1 MTGEREEAGAR
12 ARSRLGRAGAW
23 LVQVRSDHLVRN
35 SFFIMASTAAMGA
48 FGFLFWLVAARLF
61 TSGQIGVATTLIS
74 ATILI
79 SYLGQFGFDA
89 TFVRYLPTSGDRNA
103 EINTGITL
111 VSGGSLLLALAYI
124 LVVPTF
130 VPALR
135 FVRSSPLY
143 ATGFIV
149 FTALGSI
156 NLVTDAVFIAYRAA
170 KYNFIV
176 DGLIQG
182 VSKVALPVMLVGL
195 GAFGIFTASTG
206 AALVAV
212 VASIVLLI
220 RHFEYRPHLRVSRNV
235 IRHVLSFSAL
245 NYVASLL
252 NVMPVLFI
260 PAIVINARGASEAGY
275 YYVAFQMA
283 NLLFAGSFAISA
295 SLFSEGSYEDGD
307 LRRLAWRAAKYLGL
321 LAVPAVALLSLGGHW
336 LLLAFGR
343 EYSQHAG
350 PALAVFGFAVPAV
363 SLNMWSHVMLRLSR
377 QLAALVWSNVVLVLV
392 VCGLALL
399 WVHRGLTWVAL
410 AYLLGNLAAGV
421 AALIPWLVRHRR
433 SLGGAAPPSPP
444 PLPEDGRF
452 TVMIVSP
459 GAPERA
465 SGADACDLAVE
476 LARLER
482 WRVVL
487 AVPDGRE
494 VVPDGSDAG
503 APREDRV
510 DLRVHRLPSFPDG
523 AAMAL
528 VPGLRRRAAWR
539 RELRRIIEAEG
550 PALVAVHAPSEGLG
564 DLIPALVGRIPFVV
578 SWHGRPADEGARPG
592 ERRMLARAAWIVCP
606 SEELRDTQLT
616 GVRAKCTTVPPGE
629 RRAASVGDIFE
640 AVIAGRPGDGR
651 PRLAVVAPFFHP
663 RLGGVEQYA
672 YRVARGLSGPGGY
685 EVVVLTSN
693 HAGRRTVVEVVDG
706 LTVFRFPRWFK
717 VSNTPVNPLWP
728 LRLRRAMAANRVDLV
743 HAHAPVPFMAEAA
756 AIACGRRPFVLTYHC
771 SLPKGRRFVDVPLAA
786 YEAKVLPRLLRR
798 ADEVVSV
805 SPPVDRWLRPHTEGK
820 AHLVPPGV
828 DETIFVPARF
838 ARSPGLDA
846 GVTAVPT
853 VLYVGRIERASAE
866 KGIRHLVE
874 AFALVHAELPEAK
887 LVLVGGGDA
896 IEEHRRSA
904 AALGIADAVVF
915 RGTLSLAALVKAY
928 QAASVVVLPS
938 TTDSESFGMVL
949 IEAMACAKP
958 VIGSAVGGIPF
969 VIDDGRDG
977 YLVPPADADA
987 LAGACLEVLRAPDL
1001 AAALGERGHRK
1012 VTDRFT
1018 WHTQI
1023 DKYRAIFE
1031 TLAGTWTP
1039 PDALEAAPVLGRARS
1054 EEVRMAEQSDA
1065 PVSGRH

>member
-1 MTGEREEAGAR
+1 MTGEREETGAR
-12 ARSRLGRAGAW
+12 ARLGRAGVW

-35 SFFIMASTAAMGA
+35 SFFIMLSTAAMGA

-61 TSGQIGVATTLIS
+61 TSGEIGVATTLIS

-89 TFVRYLPTSGDRNA
+89 TFVRFLPTSSDRNA
-103 EINTGITL
+103 EINTGISL
-111 VSGGSLLLALAYI
+111 VAGGSLLLALAYI
-124 LVVPTF
+124 LVVPSF

-182 VSKVALPVMLVGL
+182 VSKVALPILVVGL

-206 AALVAV
+206 AALAAV
-212 VASIVLLI
+212 VASIILLI
-220 RHFEYRPHLRVSRNV
+220 RHFEYRPRLRVSRNV

-307 LRRLAWRAAKYLGL
+307 LHRLAWRAAKYLGL

-363 SLNMWSHVMLRLSR
+363 SLNMWSHVMLRLSK
-377 QLAALVWSNVVLVLV
+377 QLWALVWSNVVLVLV
-392 VCGLALL
+392 VCGLTLL
-399 WVHRGLTWVAL
+399 WVHHGLTWVAL
-410 AYLLGNLAAGV
+410 AYLLGNLAAGI
-421 AALIPWLVRHRR
+421 AALVPWLARHRR
-433 SLGGAAPPSPP
+433 SLGVAAGVAAPPSPP
-444 PLPEDGRF
+444 RLPEDGRF
-452 TVMIVSP
+452 TVMILAP
-459 GAPERA
+459 GAADRA

-476 LARLER
+476 LARLKR

-487 AVPDGRE
+487 

-503 APREDRV
+503 APREDSV
-510 DLRVHRLPSFPDG
+510 DLRVERLPSFPNG

-528 VPGLRRRAAWR
+528 AAGLRRRAAWR
-539 RELRRIIEAEG
+539 RELRRIVETEA
-550 PALVAVHAPSEGLG
+550 PALVAVDAPSEGLG
-564 DLIPALVGRIPFVV
+564 DLVAALVGPIPFVV
-578 SWHGRPADEGARPG
+578 SWHGRLPDESRRSG

-606 SEELRDTQLT
+606 AEQLRDTQLT
-616 GVRAKCTTVPPGE
+616 WVRAKCSTVSPGE
-629 RRAASVGDIFE
+629 RRAACTGDIFE

-651 PRLAVVAPFFHP
+651 RRLAVVAPFFHP
-663 RLGGVEQYA
+663 RMGGVEQYA
-672 YRVARGLSGPGGY
+672 YRVARGLSEAGDY

-693 HAGRRTVVEVVDG
+693 HAGRRTVVEVIDG

-728 LRLRRAMAANRVDLV
+728 LRLRRAMAANRVELV

-786 YEAKVLPRLLRR
+786 YEASVLPWLLRR

-805 SPPVDRWLRPHTEGK
+805 SPPVDRWLMPYTEGK

-828 DETIFVPARF
+828 DETIFVPAR
-838 ARSPGLDA
+838 SSGLDA
-846 GVTAVPT
+846 GAAAVPT

-866 KGIRHLVE
+866 KGIRHLLE

-904 AALGIADAVVF
+904 AALGIADAVAF

-977 YLVPPADADA
+977 YLVPPADARA

-1001 AAALGERGHRK
+1001 AAALGKQGHRK
-1012 VTDRFT
+1012 VKDRFT
-1018 WHTQI
+1018 WQTQI

-1031 TLAGTWTP
+1031 TLAGTSTP
-1039 PDALEAAPVLGRARS
+1039 PDA
-1054 EEVRMAEQSDA
+1054 MAGQSDA